1 MNVLFKYAEWNNRPR
16 AVEKLGNGCVRVARN
31 VEQSERA
38 DDNGNI
44 VAYWHGEVATMS
56 EAAYAA
62 YEGAMEAEKKREAEI
77 VDETILALIEEG
89 SL

>member
-1 MNVLFKYAEWNNRPR
+1 MNTLFKQTEWNSRPR
-16 AVEKLGNGCVRVARN
+16 AVERLKNGRVRVARN
-31 VEQSERA
+31 VEQAERVEEG
-38 DDNGNI
+38 GNT
-44 VAYWHGEVATMS
+44 VVYWRGEAATMS

>member
-1 MNVLFKYAEWNNRPR
+1 MFKRTEAADRPR
-16 AVEKLGNGCVRVARN
+16 DVEPLKYGRVRVNRN
-31 VEQSERA
+31 VTTETRE
-38 DDNGNI
+38 G
-44 VAYWHGEVATMS
+44 ATVYVYESAIMT

-62 YEGAMEAEKKREAEI
+62 YVGAREVAQKREQEI